1 METSIRPE
9 TARVIRAI
17 KLTLRAFKGVAASPA
32 ERQAAIE
39 MEQRL
44 FDDWSP
50 SAPTDLEQPPVL
62 TGAAET
68 NRAEIGGAT
77 HAS

>member
-1 METSIRPE
+1 MKTAQNSE